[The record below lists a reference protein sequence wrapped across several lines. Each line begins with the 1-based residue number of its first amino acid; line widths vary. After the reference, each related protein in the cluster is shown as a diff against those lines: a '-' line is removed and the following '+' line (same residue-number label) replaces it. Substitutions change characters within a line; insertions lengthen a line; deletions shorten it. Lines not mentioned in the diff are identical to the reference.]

1 MVSPTYVG
9 AEFALRI
16 ASGAGIDMIKLAAGN
31 KEASRLMAQML
42 EFPET
47 LTKADISRMNIL
59 IKDFVITELAQM
71 GQTIPDMFF
80 ENLAQQANEEQGDN

>member
-1 MVSPTYVG
+1 
-9 AEFALRI
+9 
-16 ASGAGIDMIKLAAGN
+16 
-31 KEASRLMAQML
+31 
-42 EFPET
+42 
-47 LTKADISRMNIL
+47 MNIL